1 MNPPPPDL
9 PPPSAPANLPPPSLP
24 ANLPPPAQHAPEV
37 VVSTIT
43 RPPPFVAPKKEEDE
57 VPDRPALD
65 LAALIADAK
74 GYALG
79 KGRQQL
85 LRVGTLLAL
94 AFAVAAKLSL
104 AGIPIT
110 IVCAVYFGDYFYR
123 IIATTLAGSD
133 TPPDWPKTSEP
144 VEELIRPGVRV
155 VSAFLLGHI
164 PLLIVYLNTSG
175 IQRVNPIAWTI
186 ASAIPCVY
194 FPFAAMMI
202 VLQERF
208 GASWPHY
215 AFGAFKRCLPG
226 AWSAVILCAVAV
238 AAMRI
243 SQMIPVVGDFIGFF
257 AMIACMMMLARNIG
271 MLAAQHRHSL
281 SELH

>member
-1 MNPPPPDL
+1 M
-9 PPPSAPANLPPPSLP
+9 
-24 ANLPPPAQHAPEV
+24 
-37 VVSTIT
+37 
-43 RPPPFVAPKKEEDE
+43 APKKEEE
-57 VPDRPALD
+57 EIPDRPALD
-65 LAALIADAK
+65 RAALIADAK

-79 KGRQQL
+79 KGRQHL
-85 LRVGTLLAL
+85 LRVGIVLAL
-94 AFAVAAKLSL
+94 AFAVAAKLPF
-104 AGIPIT
+104 AGIIIT
-110 IVCAVYFGDYFYR
+110 LVCAVYFGDYFYR

-133 TPPDWPKTSEP
+133 TPPDWPKPSEP

-164 PLLIVYLNTSG
+164 PLLIVYLNTSAPLY
-175 IQRVNPIAWTI
+175 RVNPIAWTI

-226 AWSAVILCAVAV
+226 AWSAVILCAASV
-238 AAMRI
+238 AALRI

-257 AMIACMMMLARNIG
+257 AMIACMMMLARSIG